1 MKTIQTVLILVV
13 VLAPTLLAAKRQP
26 VPQPYVSIQATADEV
41 TSAMLAELMPN
52 GYTVETSNTHVLM
65 ASRQMK
71 GMAGVMGQL
80 VNEDVYGTAPRQVL
94 IFNMNSFDGKTIV
107 TGSMEAHSQKYGGV
121 SRTPLDGDRQ
131 RRELTEFLMRVKSRA
146 EASHHN

>member
-1 MKTIQTVLILVV
+1 MKNLSFALILAV
-13 VLAPTLLAAKRQP
+13 VLAPTLLNAKRQP
-26 VPQPYVSIQATADEV
+26 TPQPFVSIQANAEEI

-52 GYTVETSNTHVLM
+52 GYTVDTINAHQLV

-71 GMAGVMGQL
+71 GMAGLMGQL
-80 VNEDVYGTAPRQVL
+80 VNEDAYGTAPRQVL
-94 IFNMNSFDGKTIV
+94 YFNLNSFDGRTMV

-121 SRTPLDGDRQ
+121 SRTPLDGERQ
-131 RRELTEFLMRVKSRA
+131 RRELSEFLLRVKSRA